1 MEPNKKIALQ
11 NTLSNLMADLENYDR
26 AILTACIGYDEHGN
40 TVTKEDNQERNR
52 ILSAA
57 LLTNKYAVA
66 PIHGGGLPPHAKA
79 KEQAAAENSFLVV
92 NIHDDADFVKSITQL
107 GKEFLQDA
115 VLIQPKNEP
124 AYLHGTTDNT
134 FAGIDGKQAVE
145 NIALTTLQPYLTA
158 VKNTQVVFE
167 HIDTK
172 EWIGRYAIS
181 LSYKEYQQRFETKKI
196 VKQ

>member
-1 MEPNKKIALQ
+1 MEPNEKIALQ

-26 AILTACIGYDEHGN
+26 AILTGCIGHDEHGN

-57 LLTNKYAVA
+57 LLNKKYAVT
-66 PIHGGGLPPHAKA
+66 PIHGSGLPPHATT
-79 KEQAAAENSFLVV
+79 KEEAAAENSFLVV
-92 NIHDDADFVKSITQL
+92 NIHHDADFVKSITQL

-124 AYLHGTTDNT
+124 AYLHGTKDNA
-134 FAGIDGKQAVE
+134 FAGIDGKQAAE
-145 NIALTTLQPYLTA
+145 NITLTTLQPYLTA
-158 VKNTQVVFE
+158 VKNTKIAFE
-167 HIDTK
+167 HIDAK

-181 LSYKEYQQRFETKKI
+181 LSYKEYQQRFQTK
-196 VKQ
+196 